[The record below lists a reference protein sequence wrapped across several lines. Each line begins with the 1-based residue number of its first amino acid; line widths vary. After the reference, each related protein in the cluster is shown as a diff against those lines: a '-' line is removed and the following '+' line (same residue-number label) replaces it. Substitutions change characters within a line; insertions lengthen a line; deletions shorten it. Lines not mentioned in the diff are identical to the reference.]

1 MEKRAAAQ
9 LNHIELVSVPV
20 GADSFAQIG
29 SADGSS
35 DEGSVAVVEG
45 WRKLCAQ
52 YFPRKPTDAEV
63 VVNLDELKLSAEPQI
78 DHLVAQ
84 RESDNRTRTVKI
96 SLAVTDPVLIFS
108 VLYLFT
114 LSSEE
119 LKKKKR
125 DLDLQRKMQAADSSS
140 SKKK

>member
-1 MEKRAAAQ
+1 MEKRGAAQ

-29 SADGSS
+29 SADGTT

-52 YFPRKPTDAEV
+52 YFQRKPTDAEV

-78 DHLVAQ
+78 DQLVAH
-84 RESDNRTRTVKI
+84 RESDQRTRASGTSTAVDRLCSSHPR
-96 SLAVTDPVLIFS
+96 SLRCVCCAVRS
-108 VLYLFT
+108 
-114 LSSEE
+114 
-119 LKKKKR
+119 
-125 DLDLQRKMQAADSSS
+125 
-140 SKKK
+140 